1 MKIRIG
7 KKNLFF
13 LYLTLDIML
22 ISPEYFS
29 YIPYFSKFYGYG
41 SILVCIFLL
50 IFYLL
55 QQKIFKNK
63 ILCSLGIFY
72 LCMLI
77 STIINSGTLYIQSQ
91 IQEFIKCFG
100 MISMVSYGIKKH
112 KYEFLL
118 SLTVVLSVYTYI
130 NFLSVL
136 IFPAG
141 IFKVILSNNAHWF
154 LGHKNLFINIYLLAI
169 IVNIEFDFLRAKKI
183 SINLIMLFITSL
195 YSLYYVS
202 AVTSII
208 VEFICGLG
216 YIFYIFMGNNKINIS
231 IKYAYIAAIVLNL
244 VLIVFE
250 SLQLRSSVAI
260 FLGKDIS
267 FTGRTIIWEN
277 AISWIKKSPV
287 IGWGFEDVRDI
298 SYKLGGNINF
308 VNCHNFF
315 LDVIYKGGF
324 IAFVVLLIFFMSV
337 YSEFRV
343 LEERINISFCFFV
356 LIAIFMLFLIEA
368 CVERHY
374 YFSCI
379 IVLLEYAKIKER
391 QIQESNYILNIRRGK
406 KRKREYKRAFF
417 QENVLFL

>member
-1 MKIRIG
+1 MIIKIG

-13 LYLTLDIML
+13 LYLALNIML
-22 ISPEYFS
+22 ISPEYFG

-41 SILVCIFLL
+41 SVLVCIFLL
-50 IFYLL
+50 IFYSL
-55 QQKIFKNK
+55 QKNFFKNK

-118 SLTVVLSVYTYI
+118 SLTIVLSAYTYI

-154 LGHKNLFINIYLLAI
+154 LGHKNLFINVYLLAI

-195 YSLYYVS
+195 YSLYRVS
-202 AVTSII
+202 ALTSII
-208 VEFICGLG
+208 VVFICGLG
-216 YIFYIFMGNNKINIS
+216 YMLYILFENNKIIIS
-231 IKYAYIAAIVLNL
+231 IKYAYITAIVLNL
-244 VLIVFE
+244 ALILFE

-277 AISWIKKSPV
+277 AISWITKSPV
-287 IGWGFEDVRDI
+287 IGWGFEYVKDI

-324 IAFVVLLIFFMSV
+324 IAFVVLLIFFISV
-337 YSEFRV
+337 YREFRV
-343 LEERINISFCFFV
+343 LEERTNISFCFFI
-356 LIAIFMLFLIEA
+356 LIAIFILFLIEA

-379 IVLLEYAKIKER
+379 IVLLEYAKIKAR
-391 QIQESNYILNIRRGK
+391 QIQEPFYILNTPVGK
-406 KRKREYKRAFF
+406 KRKRGHKRVLS
-417 QENVLFL
+417 QEMF